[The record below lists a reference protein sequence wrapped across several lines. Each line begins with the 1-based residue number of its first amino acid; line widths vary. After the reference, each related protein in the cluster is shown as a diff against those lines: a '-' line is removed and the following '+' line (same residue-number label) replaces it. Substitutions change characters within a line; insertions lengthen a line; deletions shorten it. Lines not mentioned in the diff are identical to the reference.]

1 MVSKQGHGEERNFD
15 RGGGKTFGGGG
26 GVGHAEDVGWIAACV
41 GEDGGEVGEAD
52 NCTST

>member
-26 GVGHAEDVGWIAACV
+26 GVGHAEDVGWIGV
-41 GEDGGEVGEAD
+41 DVLLWETEPFRS
-52 NCTST
+52 NKLLT